1 MTALEVPALSILA
14 TLLSSFLLL
23 PASCFSPS
31 SYQSSIIVSDT
42 AEVTQRRPLSA
53 IALIALAMWRQLNT
67 NSLALV
73 LSFHLGVI

>member
-53 IALIALAMWRQLNT
+53 IALIALAVWRQLNT
-67 NSLALV
+67 NSLTLV

>member
-23 PASCFSPS
+23 PASCFSP